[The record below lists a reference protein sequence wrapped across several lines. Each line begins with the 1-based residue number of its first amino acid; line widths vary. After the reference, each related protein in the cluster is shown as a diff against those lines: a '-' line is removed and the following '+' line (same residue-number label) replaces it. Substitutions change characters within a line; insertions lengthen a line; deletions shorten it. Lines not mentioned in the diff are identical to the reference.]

1 MKLFVVSDTHSYF
14 DEMIKAL
21 NEAGFDKENPNH
33 MLIHCG
39 DTIDRGPKPA
49 EMIDYLMALP
59 NKVLVRGNHETLML
73 NMMQRGFPCSNDF
86 HNGTYQ
92 TVLDLAPNTESFTKA
107 CSVAYSKMKPMLDI
121 MVDYFET
128 QHYIFTHGYIP
139 FCVDWRNASYNEW
152 EEARWLNG
160 FDESEFYTVEGKQI
174 VVGHWHCSYANH
186 KAYRTPEWGEG
197 ANFEPYIDNDII
209 CIDACTAYTKK
220 VNVLVLEDNLI

>member
-21 NEAGFDKENPNH
+21 DEAGFDKENPNH

-39 DTIDRGPKPA
+39 DTVDRGPKPA
-49 EMIDYLMALP
+49 EMIDYLMELP
-59 NKVLVRGNHETLML
+59 NKVLVRGNHESLML
-73 NMMQRGFPCSNDF
+73 DMMQRGSPHLNDF

-92 TVLDLAPNTESFTKA
+92 TVLDLAPNTESFRVA
-107 CSVAYSKMKPMLDI
+107 CSVAYFKMKPMLDI

-139 FCVDWRNASYNEW
+139 CWGDWRNASYDEW

-160 FDESEFYTVEGKQI
+160 FDESEYYPVGGKQI

-186 KAYRTPEWGEG
+186 RAYGTPEWGEG

-209 CIDACTAYTKK
+209 CIDACTAYSKK